1 MKDCIHVI
9 QTKTNMLLP
18 PTETDAAPR
27 TQSNASV
34 STLASHTEQLK
45 SESSSTLSPVN
56 EDKRSAQE
64 TLKSPSQ
71 TSVIEQPTQ
80 VKQQQT
86 QLKEPQPQEDEE
98 KEHSQSLQ
106 TPQKQQQQPPKQQ
119 QQPHVV
125 KANSPKPSQ
134 QKQIKNSSSEPTEED
149 VQHLMVDINNKL
161 FHLKKSICT
170 SVENWNHK

>member
-9 QTKTNMLLP
+9 QTKTSMLLP

-34 STLASHTEQLK
+34 STLASQTEQLK
-45 SESSSTLSPVN
+45 SESSSTLSSVN

-71 TSVIEQPTQ
+71 TSVIEQPSQ
-80 VKQQQT
+80 VKQQQS
-86 QLKEPQPQEDEE
+86 QLKEPQPQEEE

-106 TPQKQQQQPPKQQ
+106 TPQKQQQQPAKQQ
-119 QQPHVV
+119 QQPQAA

-161 FHLKKSICT
+161 FHLKKSVCT